1 MIWKS
6 WTGFASIE
14 TTLEVLASSLPSVQG
29 RMRSLFVE
37 ERSAMNAGLFLD
49 GLLSEVRRKAG
60 WCAQELAR
68 RVSLVMLAF
77 AMTAAIRH
85 QVNQPA
91 PKNGSRRS
99 QKPPDLIRQLRQSPA
114 RKWLQGIRQ
123 RARAGGRRQIGERVR
138 HEFHAAYL

>member
-49 GLLSEVRRKAG
+49 GLLSEVRRRPG
-60 WCAQELAR
+60 GAQELAR

-77 AMTAAIRH
+77 DMTAAIRH
-85 QVNQPA
+85 QVNRPV
-91 PKNGSRRS
+91 PNNGSRRS
-99 QKPPDLIRQLRQSPA
+99 QKMPEMYR
-114 RKWLQGIRQ
+114 
-123 RARAGGRRQIGERVR
+123 
-138 HEFHAAYL
+138 